1 METAPLVSILAG
13 LAAMLGYGV
22 SDFLGSI
29 LSKREDPIR
38 LNIWYFALSAAI
50 LAVVAAIFYE
60 PISIDNQE
68 AVILVFTSIFSV
80 LGLVFFIKGLRAGRM
95 SIVI

>member
-50 LAVVAAIFYE
+50 LAVVAAIFYD
-60 PISIDNQE
+60 PSQLITKKPLSLSSHLYS
-68 AVILVFTSIFSV
+68 ACLV
-80 LGLVFFIKGLRAGRM
+80 
-95 SIVI
+95 